1 MIGQFDTTIWRNM
14 VVTARRRPSV
24 MTALLSPDR
33 TIVVFSSS
41 MKRLE
46 GNVKPQDFVNAK
58 NQVLKALL
66 DETSAYMGQE
76 GHRTQSSCG
85 EIMALHVALRA
96 GTQFI
101 ATAMVSTQGDG
112 AVQRF

>member
-1 MIGQFDTTIWRNM
+1 M
-14 VVTARRRPSV
+14 
-24 MTALLSPDR
+24 
-33 TIVVFSSS
+33 
-41 MKRLE
+41 
-46 GNVKPQDFVNAK
+46 KPQDFVNAK

-101 ATAMVSTQGDG
+101 ATANGIPSGRVIIWGTPRNGFNATLTHVAMVSTQGDG